1 MFGCP
6 RANRK
11 LNDVCD
17 NKSTCRCPKT
27 RSDEMQSVSTEQ
39 GATATDRGRTR
50 SREQLP
56 CLRVAASVCASLPC
70 RHSCGVNRVCVHP
83 LGGSLLSLQPLPPA
97 HARLP
102 VPCAHT
108 SALKHH
114 TSHHPPRPSSSVSS
128 TVGDSFRQRSGS
140 GRVKTQER
148 VNPDR
153 KINKIKIQRRYQ
165 KVIVWPSGL
174 RRAVQVRIF
183 F

>member
-1 MFGCP
+1 MSPGVVCGCP

-39 GATATDRGRTR
+39 GATTTDRGRTR

-128 TVGDSFRQRSGS
+128 RIVFARGQV
-140 GRVKTQER
+140 RVERYQYQTQER
-148 VNPDR
+148 VSPTERLIKSKFSGVIR
-153 KINKIKIQRRYQ
+153 K
-165 KVIVWPSGL
+165 
-174 RRAVQVRIF
+174 
-183 F
+183 